1 MILIGTCIC
10 ISFFSPNDLVYHE
23 YTYNLA
29 QSYHLGWQASHS
41 VEKMLQYQQLE
52 DISYMHNVF

>member
-1 MILIGTCIC
+1 MYF
-10 ISFFSPNDLVYHE
+10 FFSPYDLVYHE